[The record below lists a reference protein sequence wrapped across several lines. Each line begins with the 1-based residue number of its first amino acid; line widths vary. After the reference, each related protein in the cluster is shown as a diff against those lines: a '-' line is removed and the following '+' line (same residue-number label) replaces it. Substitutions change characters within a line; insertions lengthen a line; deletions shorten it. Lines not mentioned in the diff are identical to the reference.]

1 MVNFSALQRK
11 KDARPGLEPHSSYE
25 FTAWESRAS
34 SGAPMPGILDRYL
47 KSSLIITDAIEKV
60 EFIKWS
66 NNEISHFEIIQ
77 YLCVCNVVKV
87 TPKMVNVT
95 PADGVIDTA
104 ALVNL
109 VGVLLRVA
117 GYIET
122 LLKVKLI
129 LQLCYLL
136 IILLWQFSTWTDW
149 IFYQLLIKCFLIE
162 FILVFKYKISVIKK
176 SLINCQMRREGSLNI
191 LNFKNI
197 YIA

>member
-25 FTAWESRAS
+25 STAWESRAS

-95 PADGVIDTA
+95 PADDVIDTV

-122 LLKVKLI
+122 LLNFKSEADFTVMLP
-129 LQLCYLL
+129 
-136 IILLWQFSTWTDW
+136 FHN
-149 IFYQLLIKCFLIE
+149 
-162 FILVFKYKISVIKK
+162 FI
-176 SLINCQMRREGSLNI
+176 MTI
-191 LNFKNI
+191 LNVDWLNFLSATHKVFSNWV
-197 YIA
+197 YFSFQV